1 MKQTKIYTI
10 NLKNKVYDFNEDIY
24 EISKTALI
32 KNIHFSYKSYFVK
45 LKFFSNE
52 HNPPHVHISFN
63 DNSNFRFKIEQQ
75 EFYLSDIKNNE
86 TFQSFKN
93 NKLIFE
99 IILIY
104 LNERKQELIESFY
117 LLNPTLKTQ

>member
-45 LKFFSNE
+45 LKFF
-52 HNPPHVHISFN
+52 
-63 DNSNFRFKIEQQ
+63 
-75 EFYLSDIKNNE
+75 
-86 TFQSFKN
+86 
-93 NKLIFE
+93 
-99 IILIY
+99 
-104 LNERKQELIESFY
+104 
-117 LLNPTLKTQ
+117 